1 MTRSPSKLVLAMA
14 VLLAVWVA
22 VFWLYKPHPG
32 GASGGGITY
41 GQPPDLAKALVSV
54 DPMRTA
60 PPGPATPLPVAP
72 LPGQSQPPQ
81 PETPLPGKRLVPPE
95 FTEYTVQKG
104 DNSFAAISKRVFG
117 TAKHAEAISRS
128 NPFVTPDK
136 LYAGRTRLRI
146 PKDPTNIQG
155 RVEEVPGV
163 ADASPPA
170 DSANSGGAIEHTVA
184 AGETLGAI
192 SKRYYGTTTRWKAI
206 LEANSDQLDK
216 PEKLR
221 AGMTIHIPPKD

>member
-22 VFWLYKPHPG
+22 VFWLYKPHTG
-32 GASGGGITY
+32 GAAGGGITY
-41 GQPPDLAKALVSV
+41 GEPPDLARALVAV
-54 DPMRTA
+54 DPMRAA
-60 PPGPATPLPVAP
+60 PPGPVTPLPVAP
-72 LPGQSQPPQ
+72 LPGQAQPAQ
-81 PETPLPGKRLVPPE
+81 PESPLPGKRLVPPE
-95 FTEYTVQKG
+95 FSEYTVQKG
-104 DNSFAAISKRVFG
+104 DNSFAAISKRFFG
-117 TAKHAEAISRS
+117 TTRHADAISRS

-155 RVEEVPGV
+155 RIEEVPGV
-163 ADASPPA
+163 VDPSPA
-170 DSANSGGAIEHTVA
+170 AGSSGSGGVIEHTVA

-192 SKRYYGTTTRWKAI
+192 SKRYYGTATRWKAI
-206 LEANSDQLDK
+206 MDANSDQFDK